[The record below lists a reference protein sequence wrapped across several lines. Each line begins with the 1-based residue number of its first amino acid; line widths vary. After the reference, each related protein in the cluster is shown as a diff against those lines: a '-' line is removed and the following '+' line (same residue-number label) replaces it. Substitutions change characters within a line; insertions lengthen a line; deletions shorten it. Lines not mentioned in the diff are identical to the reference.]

1 MIKVKARRRMAKQL
15 INRMGR
21 NIRRQGIYLRCR
33 KLAQPGGA
41 FCPVSIGQS
50 KGLQKLPPSDNI
62 SAMSKVNK
70 KLKAAAEKADLDWKD
85 AMSKL
90 EQIPWKIAA
99 VPAKTL
105 TKVSAST
112 DPKAIIRQIL
122 AKNFPYATFELV
134 FDNHRFANDANVI
147 LQERMLEAISKKYP
161 SLKAACKIYFK

>member
-1 MIKVKARRRMAKQL
+1 VFPDGGVVAAAAWLKRRAARYILMFRG
-15 INRMGR
+15 NFS
-21 NIRRQGIYLRCR
+21 IRL
-33 KLAQPGGA
+33 
-41 FCPVSIGQS
+41 
-50 KGLQKLPPSDNI
+50 LQKLPPPDNI

-122 AKNFPYATFELV
+122 AKNFPYAAFESV
-134 FDNHRFANDANVI
+134 FGNHRFASDANVI